1 VLREDGP
8 RLRRSLGVIDLTSFG
23 VGCTIGAGI
32 FSMTGEAAAHQAGPA
47 VALSF
52 VLASLV
58 CFIAGLCY
66 AEFAAMV
73 PIAGSAYSYAYV
85 TCGEIVAWIVG
96 WCLSLEWLFAASIV
110 AISWSGYV
118 TAALRDIGIQLPQA
132 FTTSPFAVDT
142 AGHLVAT
149 GGWIDLPAVL
159 VIVGCTLL
167 LLVGTNASAT
177 VNNIIVLAKVVVLSV
192 LVVVGARYIHSENW
206 QPFIPPN
213 TGRFGEFGW
222 SGIARAAGVLFFA
235 YTGFDGVSTLAEEAR
250 NPQRTVPL
258 SLFASLFICT
268 VLYVA
273 VSLVITGLVSY
284 SSLNVPDPLYYAV
297 SVSHAPLGTVQLL
310 VGVIAIVGLISV
322 ILTSIA
328 GQVRIFF
335 SMSRDGLLPERFGRV
350 GEIRQTPYVAIM
362 ITGTVAAVTAGVV
375 PLGLLGELVSMGTLL
390 AFAMVCI
397 GIIVLRRT
405 APGVPRPFRTP
416 GAPFL
421 PAVGA
426 LSCFVL

>member
-1 VLREDGP
+1 
-8 RLRRSLGVIDLTSFG
+8 
-23 VGCTIGAGI
+23 
-32 FSMTGEAAAHQAGPA
+32 
-47 VALSF
+47 
-52 VLASLV
+52 
-58 CFIAGLCY
+58 
-66 AEFAAMV
+66 
-73 PIAGSAYSYAYV
+73 
-85 TCGEIVAWIVG
+85 
-96 WCLSLEWLFAASIV
+96 
-110 AISWSGYV
+110 
-118 TAALRDIGIQLPQA
+118 
-132 FTTSPFAVDT
+132 
-142 AGHLVAT
+142 
-149 GGWIDLPAVL
+149 
-159 VIVGCTLL
+159 
-167 LLVGTNASAT
+167 
-177 VNNIIVLAKVVVLSV
+177 
-192 LVVVGARYIHSENW
+192 
-206 QPFIPPN
+206 
-213 TGRFGEFGW
+213 
-222 SGIARAAGVLFFA
+222 
-235 YTGFDGVSTLAEEAR
+235 
-250 NPQRTVPL
+250 
-258 SLFASLFICT
+258 SLFICT

-426 LSCFVL
+426 LSCFVLMASLPLDTWIRLVVWIGVGLIVYAGYGRRHSRLRVTSPPFTGSRSKGPSPTGP